1 MVEMLDIYDE
11 NLRHLGVKERE
22 AVHRDGDWHR
32 VFHCWVIYRDPVEGD
47 VLVVQR
53 RGALKKT
60 FPNYLDVTAAGHYTA
75 GETMRDGVREVQ
87 EELGI
92 KVHYEDLT
100 PLGRRLDVARYGEL
114 IDREFTDCFLC
125 IYRQPMSVYQV
136 QRSEVAGLVAVP
148 IDAAID
154 LCEGRRSS
162 IECDAVGLERDRLTV
177 TFEDFVPR
185 VDAYLYK
192 VLLLA
197 KRCLNGERFLAV

>member
-11 NLRHLGVKERE
+11 NLRHLGVKDRD

-60 FPNYLDVTAAGHYTA
+60 FPNYLDVTAAGHFTA

-92 KVHYEDLT
+92 KVHFEDLI

-125 IYRQPMSVYQV
+125 IYRQPISAYQV

-154 LCEGRRSS
+154 LCEGRRASLT
-162 IECDAVGLERDRLTV
+162 CQAAGLESPTLKV
-177 TFEDFVPR
+177 TLDDFVPR

-197 KRCLNGERFLAV
+197 KRCLNGERSLAV